1 MKDHLQNDAE
11 AAMNNHGFDQNELV
25 EFIKSIQE
33 KHNAL
38 LADLM
43 SPDQDHKGLIWDLN
57 QMVAKKRNPSL
68 ESLEDMRG
76 LFSNLMK
83 EMVEQYRTSQH
94 MMSFQTARLSSILN
108 NSDICIG
115 QLDDHGRLIEYNQQ
129 FEKLFER
136 LSSHSIRSGLDFV
149 ECLQDETLKKSC
161 HKTINYC
168 LMGQNRQTSEILT
181 DDHESTILNLRFY
194 PIWLDGEVRGISLFI
209 EDLTQQHQKESL
221 FRLLNSAVI
230 CANDAIVITEANL
243 EQPETSPIIYANHA
257 YCELIGHSEEE
268 VIGSPLIIL
277 QSSNHQQEEISHLK
291 DLLQNGNAGR
301 LDIVNY
307 RNDGTPYWVDV
318 SLVPLKNKNEV
329 ITHWI
334 YIQRDITESKH
345 AEKTIREQKYF
356 LESVNRNT
364 SEAILCADAQNQ
376 LLFTNRAF
384 QQLFQYDSI
393 EVTLD
398 KLFANIPS
406 RLRFEEMLREKGEIS
421 NQSFLFKKKDGST
434 FWGLTSFSINHYQ
447 GQEQIDGAIRDISDI
462 KETEKILYEKN
473 QALNKTNE
481 ELDRFVYSASHDLR
495 APLASTL
502 GLINVSRISQ
512 DEKDKLTYLDM
523 MEQSLN
529 KMDKTIQDIT
539 DYSRN
544 ARLQIESEVIYFE
557 SIIEDVLQR
566 LKYLKH
572 VDDVRISTCIEG
584 EESFYTDKMR
594 LYVILINLISNA
606 IKYQRQDETDPYIDI
621 HIHVNQETARILVK
635 DNGIGI
641 DNSHL
646 DKIFS
651 MFFQAARE
659 SSGSGLGLFIVKE
672 TISKL
677 KGSIQVR
684 SELKKGSCFEI
695 VLPNESQN
703 IKT

>member
-11 AAMNNHGFDQNELV
+11 AATNGHSFDQNELV
-25 EFIKSIQE
+25 EFIKSVQE

-43 SPDQDHKGLIWDLN
+43 LPHQDQHGFIWELKKLSNRTGNASLAGLKDMKGLL
-57 QMVAKKRNPSL
+57 
-68 ESLEDMRG
+68 
-76 LFSNLMK
+76 SNLMK
-83 EMVEQYRTSQH
+83 KMMDQHQASQQ
-94 MMSFQTARLSSILN
+94 MMNFKAARLSSVIE

-115 QLDDHGRLIEYNQQ
+115 QLDDHGRLIEYNHH
-129 FEKLFER
+129 FEKLFLR
-136 LSSHSIRSGLDFV
+136 LSSHNIRPGLDFV
-149 ECLQDETLKKSC
+149 ESLQDDTLRQNC

-168 LMGQNRQTSEILT
+168 LMGQNRQKSEILT
-181 DDHESTILNLRFY
+181 DKTESTILNFRFY
-194 PIWLDGEVRGISLFI
+194 PVWLDNEVRGISLFI

-230 CANDAIVITEANL
+230 CANDAIVITEANHKL
-243 EQPETSPIIYANHA
+243 TEKYPIVYANHA
-257 YCELIGHSEEE
+257 YCELTGYTEEE
-268 VIGSPLIIL
+268 VIGGVLSLL
-277 QSSNHQQEEISHLK
+277 QSPTHQEEEITYFK
-291 DLLQNGNAGR
+291 DLLLRGHSGR
-301 LDIVNY
+301 LNVVNY
-307 RNDGTPYWVDV
+307 RKDGTPYWVDV
-318 SLVPLKNKNEV
+318 SLVPLKNKNDV

-334 YIQRDITESKH
+334 YIQRDITASKN
-345 AEKTIREQKYF
+345 AEKTIREQKYY

-364 SEAILCADAQNQ
+364 SEAILCADMHNH

-384 QQLFQYDSI
+384 LKLFQYVSEEI
-393 EVTLD
+393 TLD
-398 KLFANIPS
+398 KLFANTPS
-406 RLRFEEMLREKGEIS
+406 QLRFDAILHEKGEIS

-447 GQEQIDGAIRDISDI
+447 GQQQIDGAIRDISDI
-462 KETEKILYEKN
+462 KEAEKILYEKN
-473 QALNKTNE
+473 QTLNKTNE

-512 DEKDKLTYLDM
+512 DEHDKTTYLDM

-529 KMDKTIQDIT
+529 KMDKTIQDII

-557 SIIEDVLQR
+557 SIIEDILQR

-572 VDDVRISTCIEG
+572 VDDVRINTHIEG

-606 IKYQRQDETDPYIDI
+606 IKYQRQDENDPHIDI
-621 HIHVNQETARILVK
+621 NIQVSQDTARILVK

-641 DNSHL
+641 DNNHL

-684 SELKKGSCFEI
+684 SELNKGSCFEV
-695 VLPNESQN
+695 VLPNELQN
-703 IKT
+703 VKI